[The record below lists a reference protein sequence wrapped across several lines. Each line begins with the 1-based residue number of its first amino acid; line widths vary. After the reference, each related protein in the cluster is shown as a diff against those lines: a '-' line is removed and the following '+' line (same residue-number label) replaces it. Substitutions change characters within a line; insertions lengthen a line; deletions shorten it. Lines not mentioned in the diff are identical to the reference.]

1 MRNLEHVKH
10 VIIKIGSTS
19 LCNED
24 GQLDKERILKLIQQI
39 AILKRKGLKVTLV
52 SSGAISSGMGVLN
65 LSEKP
70 KEISKKQALA
80 AIGQAHLMQIYEDLF
95 SLFHLKCAQI
105 LLNHDDFDHRKR
117 LMNLSYAL
125 SSILDYDVIPIIN
138 ENDAVAVEEIVFGD
152 NDSLSAIV
160 AKLIKADALL
170 ILTDIDGLY
179 DKDPHKDEDARII
192 PVVEEITE
200 HLFEIAGGKGS
211 KFGTGGMITKLQAAQ
226 IATEVGIPTIV
237 MNGGDSDNIYRVLE
251 GHQVGTFFTA
261 K

>member
-95 SLFHLKCAQI
+95 SLFHFKKYNTNNMLVGSR
-105 LLNHDDFDHRKR
+105 LEYDFVSEGMMGIHVK
-117 LMNLSYAL
+117 AL
-125 SSILDYDVIPIIN
+125 CVSIN
-138 ENDAVAVEEIVFGD
+138 
-152 NDSLSAIV
+152 
-160 AKLIKADALL
+160 KA
-170 ILTDIDGLY
+170 G
-179 DKDPHKDEDARII
+179 
-192 PVVEEITE
+192 
-200 HLFEIAGGKGS
+200 
-211 KFGTGGMITKLQAAQ
+211 
-226 IATEVGIPTIV
+226 
-237 MNGGDSDNIYRVLE
+237 N
-251 GHQVGTFFTA
+251 
-261 K
+261 